1 MKREG
6 RKKIKDTKV
15 GIWLKEKAPE
25 VLDTVGELLP
35 DQGALG
41 VVKRLIDLEP
51 NMSAQ
56 EKMEFQKMLMDY
68 ESNAQD
74 NVTERRKSD
83 MMSDSWLSKNIRP
96 MMLMFLILSFTIFV
110 TIDSII
116 KISFELKD
124 AYIDMLQILMTTAFT
139 AYFAGRSYEKVNL
152 NRR

>member
-1 MKREG
+1 MRKD

-15 GIWLKEKAPE
+15 GIWLKDKAPD
-25 VLDTVGELLP
+25 VLETVGELLP

-51 NMSAQ
+51 NMTPQ
-56 EKMEFQKMLMDY
+56 EKMELEKMLMEY

-74 NVTERRKSD
+74 NVTERWKSD

-96 MMLMFLILSFTIFV
+96 LILMYLILSFTIFV
-110 TIDSII
+110 VTDSIENVAFNI
-116 KISFELKD
+116 NES
-124 AYIDMLQILMTTAFT
+124 YIDVFSVLMTTAFT
-139 AYFAGRSYEKVNL
+139 AYFAGRSYEKIKL